1 MRNRKNKSVKRGENV
16 LEWNKIKKIE
26 AKREREMANNDEKV
40 KKQNGKWNEKKMES
54 KMKIERRK

>member
-26 AKREREMANNDEKV
+26 AKREREMANNDDKV
-40 KKQNGKWNEKKMES
+40 KKQNGKWSEKRMES
-54 KMKIERRK
+54 KMKIEGRK

>member
-1 MRNRKNKSVKRGENV
+1 MRNRKNKSVKRGKNV

-26 AKREREMANNDEKV
+26 AKREREMANNDEIA
-40 KKQNGKWNEKKMES
+40 KKQNGKWSEKRMES